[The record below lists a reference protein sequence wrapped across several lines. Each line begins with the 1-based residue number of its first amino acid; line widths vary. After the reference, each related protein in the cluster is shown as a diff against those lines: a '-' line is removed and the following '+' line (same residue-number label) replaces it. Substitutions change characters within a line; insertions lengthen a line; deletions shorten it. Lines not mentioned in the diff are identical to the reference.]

1 MRHYL
6 TSGMLIAA
14 LACGASHLAFAQEQ
28 VSVRLG
34 EHAKYTRLVIE
45 WPKAVTYKA
54 AKLDAATLQISFNE
68 AAAFDMTE
76 AHVGANSNIA
86 SISPGSGPGGATITI
101 HMRPNATYRD
111 FMTGKRLIVD
121 INNPPGSAAR
131 AEPKAAKAPA
141 KAPPAKTA
149 EARAKPAP
157 VKAPPS
163 KIAAPPAP
171 AVPAAKVAE
180 PQAVAPVDVSNQPP
194 ATKMPQLPPA
204 DAPKLD
210 AHVVTYTSSET
221 TGMAAFVRNGNLWLV
236 FDHPTADIVPA
247 LIGPQSGL
255 FSAFRKIEVKG
266 GVAFITKMPPRSAL
280 NLYGEG
286 GGLVWRV
293 VLTPNTRNQLP
304 AEPQRIPAPDD
315 AHGGMVI
322 YPLQGAMH
330 VLEITDPEA
339 GDRLEVVTVG
349 ASGAGQFTGPAQ
361 SFVDFSV
368 LKSPVG
374 MAIKP
379 KSDDL
384 SVKMT
389 GQGIEISRPEGLAIS
404 SPRDIATR
412 NMGNESSKAA
422 LPLAATPEG
431 AAGMR
436 RIYDFDRWTMGGI
449 QALRENQ
456 HILMSALSGKG
467 VNEQVQDLLTL
478 AKINIA
484 NDRGEEA
491 LGFLDFAAAD
501 LPAIIDSPEFLAL
514 RGAAYA
520 LEGKSEKAFNDFFNP
535 SLKNYG
541 ELDYWRA
548 YTLSGLEDWK
558 QAQAMMP
565 KDFAVILS
573 YPQPLLIKIGPALA
587 EIALHG
593 GDTATAQSILGVIEK
608 SRESL
613 PPASVAQLD
622 YLEGETARQKK
633 QYETATSKWQPLV
646 KGKDD
651 LYRAKAGLAIT
662 LMQIDTK
669 KIDLDQAIDRLEGLR
684 YAWRG
689 DELEARINY
698 TLGKIY
704 LQKGR
709 HLKGFEILRDA
720 ASMSPDSDIGRE
732 ITSYMSSAFTD
743 LLMKDK
749 NLSPLDAVTL
759 YEEFQELTP
768 GGDAGDKLGQRLAER
783 LVEADLLDRAAQL
796 LLHQVDF
803 RLQGNEKARV
813 ALRLGVIDLLN
824 KNPKAA
830 MEAFTRSYDIYKDT
844 LTGSERLMK
853 LREIGLLHARALSQ
867 MNRTEDAL
875 DELGKLDPGPDVNRL
890 RADIAWQAAKWQD
903 AADALQDLITDQI
916 LDPAKPLTAAQA
928 DLILNR
934 AVALNLAG
942 NRVALANMR
951 ERYTD
956 MMKKSERARLFDV
969 VTRPRKTSLLAD
981 RDTVQGL
988 VNEVDLFKDFL
999 EGYRKRGLTQ

>member
-1 MRHYL
+1 M
-6 TSGMLIAA
+6 
-14 LACGASHLAFAQEQ
+14 
-28 VSVRLG
+28 
-34 EHAKYTRLVIE
+34 K
-45 WPKAVTYKA
+45 
-54 AKLDAATLQISFNE
+54 
-68 AAAFDMTE
+68 
-76 AHVGANSNIA
+76 
-86 SISPGSGPGGATITI
+86 
-101 HMRPNATYRD
+101 PNATYRD

-121 INNPPGSAAR
+121 INNPPGAAPR
-131 AEPKAAKAPA
+131 AEPKAPPPA
-141 KAPPAKTA
+141 KAA
-149 EARAKPAP
+149 EAKPKPAP
-157 VKAPPS
+157 VKPAPAKAAPVKEAAKSEPQKVPPS
-163 KIAAPPAP
+163 KIAAPAAP

-180 PQAVAPVDVSNQPP
+180 PQEVAPVDVSNQPP
-194 ATKMPQLPPA
+194 ATPVPQLPPA
-204 DAPKLD
+204 DAPRLD
-210 AHVVTYTSSET
+210 AHVVNYTASET
-221 TGMAAFVRNGNLWLV
+221 TGMAAFVRNDNLWLV
-236 FDHPTADIVPA
+236 FDHPTADIAPA
-247 LIGPQSGL
+247 IIGPQSGQ
-255 FSAFRKIEVKG
+255 FSPFRRIELKG
-266 GVAFITKMPPRSAL
+266 GVAFISKMPPHNVL

-293 VLTPNTRNQLP
+293 VLTPNTRNQIP
-304 AEPQRIPAPDD
+304 AEPQRIPAPDA

-322 YPLQGAMH
+322 YPLQDATH
-330 VLEITDPEA
+330 VLEAVDPDA
-339 GDRLEVVTVG
+339 GDRLEIVTVTS
-349 ASGAGQFTGPAQ
+349 SGAGHFTGPAQ

-368 LKSPVG
+368 LKAPVG
-374 MAIKP
+374 MAVRP
-379 KSDDL
+379 LADDL

-389 GQGIEISRPEGLAIS
+389 GQGIEISRPQGLAIS
-404 SPRDIATR
+404 TPRDIATR
-412 NMGNESSKAA
+412 NMGNESNKAA
-422 LPLAATPEG
+422 VPELQATAEG

-520 LEGKSEKAFNDFFNP
+520 LEGKYEQAFNDFFNP

-608 SRESL
+608 SRATL

-633 QYETATSKWQPLV
+633 QYETASAKWQPLV

-662 LMQIDTK
+662 LMQADTK
-669 KIDLDQAIDRLEGLR
+669 KINIDEAIDRLEGLR

-698 TLGKIY
+698 TLGKMY

-796 LLHQVDF
+796 LQHQVDF

-830 MEAFTRSYDIYKDT
+830 MEAFARSYDIYKDT

-867 MNRTEDAL
+867 LNRTEDAL

-916 LDPAKPLTAAQA
+916 LDPAKPLTPQQA

-951 ERYTD
+951 ERYSD
-956 MMKKSERARLFDV
+956 VMKKTERARLFDV

-981 RDTVQGL
+981 RETVQGL

-999 EGYRKRGLTQ
+999 EGYRKRDLTQ